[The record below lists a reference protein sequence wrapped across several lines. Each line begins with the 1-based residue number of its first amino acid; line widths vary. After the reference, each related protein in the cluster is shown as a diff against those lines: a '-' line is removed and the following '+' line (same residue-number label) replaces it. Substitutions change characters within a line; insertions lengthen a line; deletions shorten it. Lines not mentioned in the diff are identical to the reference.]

1 MKLKL
6 LKMIIVGRYVE
17 MTHLINQFLFMNCV
31 YRLTNKL
38 KNKKASALDSLTN
51 EIIEVAFKTLP
62 CYFTKLF
69 NTILSHGIFPSSW
82 TKSFIV
88 PITNQVIL
96 LILITIYRRIC
107 IGSCLGKLLTLMIM
121 NTRLNNFLEEN
132 RISNNCQ
139 IGHRNRHRTVRT
151 TDHILVLKTLMPD
164 GLL

>member
-17 MTHLINQFLFMNCV
+17 ITHLINQFLFMNCV

-38 KNKKASALDSLTN
+38 KYKKASALDSLTN

-69 NTILSHGIFPSSW
+69 NTILSHRIFPSSW

-88 PITNQVIL
+88 PNTNQVIL
-96 LILITIYRRIC
+96 HADPNNYRRIC
-107 IGSCLGKLLTLMIM
+107 IGSCLGKLLTLMRP
-121 NTRLNNFLEEN
+121 TK
-132 RISNNCQ
+132 
-139 IGHRNRHRTVRT
+139 GVT
-151 TDHILVLKTLMPD
+151 
-164 GLL
+164 

>member
-96 LILITIYRRIC
+96 LILIII
-107 IGSCLGKLLTLMIM
+107 
-121 NTRLNNFLEEN
+121 EEYASVAVWEN
-132 RISNNCQ
+132 Y
-139 IGHRNRHRTVRT
+139 
-151 TDHILVLKTLMPD
+151 
-164 GLL
+164 

>member
-1 MKLKL
+1 MINIHSEKNNYELKLKL
-6 LKMIIVGRYVE
+6 LKVIIVGRYVE

-82 TKSFIV
+82 TKV
-88 PITNQVIL
+88 L
-96 LILITIYRRIC
+96 LYR
-107 IGSCLGKLLTLMIM
+107 S
-121 NTRLNNFLEEN
+121 
-132 RISNNCQ
+132 Q
-139 IGHRNRHRTVRT
+139 IR
-151 TDHILVLKTLMPD
+151 
-164 GLL
+164 

>member
-1 MKLKL
+1 
-6 LKMIIVGRYVE
+6 

-38 KNKKASALDSLTN
+38 KNKKACALDSVTN
-51 EIIEVAFKTLP
+51 EIITVAFKTLP

-88 PITNQVIL
+88 YTDHKSGDTADPNN
-96 LILITIYRRIC
+96 YKRIC
-107 IGSCLGKLLTLMIM
+107 IGSCLGKLLTLSLIM

-151 TDHILVLKTLMPD
+151 TDHIVLKTLMPD

>member
-1 MKLKL
+1 
-6 LKMIIVGRYVE
+6 
-17 MTHLINQFLFMNCV
+17 MNCV

-96 LILITIYRRIC
+96 LILITI
-107 IGSCLGKLLTLMIM
+107 
-121 NTRLNNFLEEN
+121 EEYASVAVWEN
-132 RISNNCQ
+132 Y
-139 IGHRNRHRTVRT
+139 
-151 TDHILVLKTLMPD
+151 
-164 GLL
+164 

>member
-17 MTHLINQFLFMNCV
+17 ITHLINQFLFMNCV

-82 TKSFIV
+82 TKSFISV

-96 LILITIYRRIC
+96 LILITMLYVNNEFECFIR
-107 IGSCLGKLLTLMIM
+107 GSKH
-121 NTRLNNFLEEN
+121 EK
-132 RISNNCQ
+132 
-139 IGHRNRHRTVRT
+139 TV
-151 TDHILVLKTLMPD
+151 
-164 GLL
+164 